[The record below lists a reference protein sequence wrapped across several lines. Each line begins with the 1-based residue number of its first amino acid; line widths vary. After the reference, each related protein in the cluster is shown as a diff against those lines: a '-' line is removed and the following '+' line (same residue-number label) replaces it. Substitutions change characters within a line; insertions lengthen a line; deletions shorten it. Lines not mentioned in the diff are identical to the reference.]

1 MAKTKTAAP
10 KAAKTAA
17 PAKSVEEKKT
27 EAVKTV
33 AVKKEE
39 PKKAETAVEKKE
51 APKAAPKKAEATAE
65 KKEAPKAAPK
75 KAEAAAEKK
84 AAPKTAAKKAAEKK
98 PAAKKTTNETAV
110 KAAVTLQINGIDYD
124 PASIE
129 NDAIAAA
136 KKIKATVK
144 DVKIYINADESAAYF
159 TIDGEGR
166 DDYKI
171 NL

>member
-10 KAAKTAA
+10 KAAKTTA
-17 PAKSVEEKKT
+17 PAKPVEEKKT

-39 PKKAETAVEKKE
+39 PKKAETAV
-51 APKAAPKKAEATAE
+51 E

>member
-10 KAAKTAA
+10 KAAKTTA
-17 PAKSVEEKKT
+17 PAKPVEEKKT
-27 EAVKTV
+27 EAVKPA

-65 KKEAPKAAPK
+65 KKEAPKAAAK
-75 KAEAAAEKK
+75 KEAPK
-84 AAPKTAAKKAAEKK
+84 AAPKKEAPKAAPKK
-98 PAAKKTTNETAV
+98 PAAKKETKETAV

-159 TIDGEGR
+159 TIDGEGG

>member
-10 KAAKTAA
+10 KAAKTTA
-17 PAKSVEEKKT
+17 PVKPVEEKKT
-27 EAVKTV
+27 EAVKNV

-51 APKAAPKKAEATAE
+51 APKAAPKKAEVTAE

-75 KAEAAAEKK
+75 KTEAAAEKK
-84 AAPKTAAKKAAEKK
+84 AAPKTAAKKPADKK
-98 PAAKKTTNETAV
+98 ATKETAV

-129 NDAIAAA
+129 NEAIAAA

-144 DVKIYINADESAAYF
+144 DVRIYINADESAAYF
-159 TIDGEGR
+159 TVDGEGG

>member
-10 KAAKTAA
+10 KAAKTTA
-17 PAKSVEEKKT
+17 PAKPVEEKKT
-27 EAVKTV
+27 EAVKPV

-65 KKEAPKAAPK
+65 KKEAPK
-75 KAEAAAEKK
+75 KAVAEKK
-84 AAPKTAAKKAAEKK
+84 TAEKK
-98 PAAKKTTNETAV
+98 PAAKKATKETAV

-159 TIDGEGR
+159 TIDGEGG